1 MKNLKNSILVLF
13 VFALT
18 KMFGQTVPE
27 VNFAVT
33 DSTTAIEDVS
43 YEYLMAHRVYL
54 RSSPSKKGEKLAV
67 LDIGTKLVIRE
78 KSENAATINGIKSNW
93 YRVSIGADEGWIWGG
108 LIAQKTFGSQAYH
121 DVKFVYGLES
131 VKTNKEGILEKKHQL
146 RAFKNGVQID
156 KIVFNGHES
165 VPLEI
170 KNIGNKGLFNVEDI
184 ITFNVPGLENGTH
197 SGKMY
202 IFWNNDRFT
211 NVASLVGY
219 SDASYSKTES
229 FIFPS
234 DMKGIKSTIVLETVI
249 TNHAPLTENEIAK
262 NNKKL
267 IVSFYKWDGYKL
279 VKKETSPTIAE
290 DILAC
295 NH

>member
-234 DMKGIKSTIVLETVI
+234 DMEGIKSTIVLETVI

-267 IVSFYKWDGYKL
+267 IVSFYKWNGYKL
-279 VKKETSPTIAE
+279 VKKETSPTITE
-290 DILAC
+290 DIIAC